1 MTEEADGGPAK
12 LTLGRLCVE
21 RVVPVRLEYHAHVD
35 RGPGQPSLSKP
46 RADDETARP
55 SVAGLSRLGSGI
67 FVTSDILFVCCLFR
81 GSRRAGRAGPP
92 ECDHHSDPTRGA
104 LQPDEPRPCG
114 LGRWSQS
121 ALRPRPPLAG
131 PAALPRAARAGE
143 SRVLAGRPPRPRR
156 LRLRPGGFGPAAG
169 HCYPRLLN
177 RMSEPQSLFL

>member
-67 FVTSDILFVCCLFR
+67 FVTSDILFVCCLLR
-81 GSRRAGRAGPP
+81 GRAGPVP
-92 ECDHHSDPTRGA
+92 RTVPSGYEPPTK
-104 LQPDEPRPCG
+104 LKV
-114 LGRWSQS
+114 
-121 ALRPRPPLAG
+121 
-131 PAALPRAARAGE
+131 RAG
-143 SRVLAGRPPRPRR
+143 
-156 LRLRPGGFGPAAG
+156 
-169 HCYPRLLN
+169 YP
-177 RMSEPQSLFL
+177 ET